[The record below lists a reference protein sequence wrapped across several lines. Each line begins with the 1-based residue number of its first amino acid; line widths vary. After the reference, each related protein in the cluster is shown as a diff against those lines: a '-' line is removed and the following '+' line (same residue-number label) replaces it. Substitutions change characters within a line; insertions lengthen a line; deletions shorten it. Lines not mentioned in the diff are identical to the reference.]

1 MQRYYLDVL
10 ASQERAGDLLQR
22 SCMPMLSLEINC
34 GILCVGGLVVIKRTV
49 LSKPLMQPTQLYLS
63 DDPEHMLALART
75 MAAIRLML
83 DTLAAEQQDAAHIG
97 TSPQHWPGRPWP
109 LCHGEY
115 ESWEVEKLGET
126 NLYLLKPP
134 STAACSRSMA
144 GGAAG
149 VAQNAAGSKSPAGL
163 AAGAPVQPMRLVA
176 KFWKPHDDHAL
187 GDLVQQAWHMQG
199 VAPEVVSTSCYH
211 A

>member
-34 GILCVGGLVVIKRTV
+34 GILCVGGLVAIKRTV

-75 MAAIRLML
+75 MATIRLTL

-109 LCHGEY
+109 LCHG
-115 ESWEVEKLGET
+115 
-126 NLYLLKPP
+126 
-134 STAACSRSMA
+134 
-144 GGAAG
+144 G
-149 VAQNAAGSKSPAGL
+149 V
-163 AAGAPVQPMRLVA
+163 
-176 KFWKPHDDHAL
+176 
-187 GDLVQQAWHMQG
+187 
-199 VAPEVVSTSCYH
+199 
-211 A
+211 